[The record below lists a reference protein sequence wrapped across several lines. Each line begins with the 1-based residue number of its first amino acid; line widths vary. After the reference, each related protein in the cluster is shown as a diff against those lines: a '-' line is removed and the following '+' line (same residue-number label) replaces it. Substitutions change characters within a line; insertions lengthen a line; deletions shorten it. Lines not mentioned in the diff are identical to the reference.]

1 MQLNPEEIA
10 SQRIALMGHV
20 EEICEKQ
27 GLVPSVEF
35 NVVDVGNQYDLEYS
49 PEYDEVDLPAV
60 PIILPVVLTFI
71 DSRGVRL
78 ERTLHDRQKGGS
90 FPAARSGGRPLEHH
104 LYWLWVVAQ
113 WDRRW
118 PGILSKRSWQQ
129 ISAGLSVICAA

>member
-27 GLVPSVEF
+27 GLVPPVEF

-60 PIILPVVLTFI
+60 PIILPVALTEKKRRA
-71 DSRGVRL
+71 SLKV
-78 ERTLHDRQKGGS
+78 
-90 FPAARSGGRPLEHH
+90 PA
-104 LYWLWVVAQ
+104 
-113 WDRRW
+113 
-118 PGILSKRSWQQ
+118 IKRSP
-129 ISAGLSVICAA
+129 AREELTLKAKLFLYLSVGV